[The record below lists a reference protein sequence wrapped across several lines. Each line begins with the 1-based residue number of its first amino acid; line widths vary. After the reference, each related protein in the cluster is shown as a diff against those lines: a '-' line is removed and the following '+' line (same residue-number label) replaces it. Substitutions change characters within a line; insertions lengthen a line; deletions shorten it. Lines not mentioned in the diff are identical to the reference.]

1 MSVKNNLSNYM
12 KYNFNISIKR
22 TNRLK
27 TISLQVKNQEVVL
40 SVPRFVSDGE
50 IDNIIERKIN
60 WINNKL
66 AIEKTNSLD
75 IKRKYENGDKFL
87 YFGSEYSLIIK
98 DSNKDNVYLYKNNI
112 IVEVNNNFNAT
123 YIRNILKTWYISESK
138 KYLIKTNSYYEI
150 LIGVE
155 ANKLLFGKYKSKWGS
170 CNSKK
175 IISYDWR
182 IIMAPLEVIH
192 YLIIHELC
200 HIKYLNHSNNFWN
213 TVEKYMANYK
223 LQKQWLKTNSNKLIL

>member
-1 MSVKNNLSNYM
+1 M

-27 TISLQVKNQEVVL
+27 TVSLKVKNQEVVL
-40 SVPRFVSDGE
+40 SVPKFVTNSE

-60 WINNKL
+60 WIRNKL
-66 AIEKTNSLD
+66 AIEKTNSFN
-75 IKRKYENGDKFL
+75 IKRKYENGEKFL
-87 YFGSEYSLIIK
+87 YFGSEYSLKIK
-98 DSNKDNVYLYKNNI
+98 HSNSDNVYLDNNI
-112 IVEVNNNFNAT
+112 MIVEVKNNSKAVH
-123 YIRNILKTWYISESK
+123 IRNILNNWYIAESK
-138 KYLIKTNSYYEI
+138 KYLIKTTNYYEV
-150 LIGVE
+150 LIGVSV
-155 ANKLLFGKYKSKWGS
+155 NKLIFGKYKSKWGS

-175 IISYDWR
+175 TISYDWR

-200 HIKYLNHSNNFWN
+200 HIKHLNHSNDFWK

-223 LQKQWLKTNSNKLIL
+223 LQKKWLKTNSSKLIL

>member
-75 IKRKYENGDKFL
+75 MKRKYENGDKFL

>member
-1 MSVKNNLSNYM
+1 MSVKNSLSNYM

-40 SVPRFVSDGE
+40 SVPRFVSDSE

-66 AIEKTNSLD
+66 AIEKSNSLD
-75 IKRKYENGDKFL
+75 IKRKYESGDKFL
-87 YFGSEYSLIIK
+87 YFGSEYSLKIK
-98 DSNKDNVYLYKNNI
+98 DSNRDNVYLYKNNI

-138 KYLIKTNSYYEI
+138 KYLIKTNSYYET

>member
-1 MSVKNNLSNYM
+1 M

-27 TISLQVKNQEVVL
+27 TVSLKVKNQEVVL
-40 SVPRFVSDGE
+40 SVPKFVTDSE

-60 WINNKL
+60 WIRNKL
-66 AIEKTNSLD
+66 AIEKTNSFN
-75 IKRKYENGDKFL
+75 IKRKYENGEKFL
-87 YFGSEYSLIIK
+87 YFGSEYSLKIK
-98 DSNKDNVYLYKNNI
+98 HSNSDNVYLDNNI
-112 IVEVNNNFNAT
+112 MIVEVKNNSKAV
-123 YIRNILKTWYISESK
+123 YIRNILNNWYIAESK
-138 KYLIKTNSYYEI
+138 KYLIKTTNYYEV
-150 LIGVE
+150 LIGVSV
-155 ANKLLFGKYKSKWGS
+155 NKLIFGKYKSKWGS

-175 IISYDWR
+175 TISYDWR

-200 HIKYLNHSNNFWN
+200 HIKHLNHSNDFWK

-223 LQKQWLKTNSNKLIL
+223 LQKKWLKTNSSKLIL

>member
-98 DSNKDNVYLYKNNI
+98 DSNIDNVYLYKNNI

>member
-1 MSVKNNLSNYM
+1 M

-27 TISLQVKNQEVVL
+27 TVSLKVKNQEVVL
-40 SVPRFVSDGE
+40 SVPKFVTDSE

-60 WINNKL
+60 WIRNKL
-66 AIEKTNSLD
+66 AIEKTNSFN
-75 IKRKYENGDKFL
+75 IKRKYENGEKFL
-87 YFGSEYSLIIK
+87 YFGSEYLLKIK
-98 DSNKDNVYLYKNNI
+98 HSNKDNVYLDNNI
-112 IVEVNNNFNAT
+112 MIVEVRNNSKAAH
-123 YIRNILKTWYISESK
+123 IRNMLKNWYIDESK
-138 KYLIKTNSYYEI
+138 KYLIKTTNYYEI
-150 LIGVE
+150 LIGVSV
-155 ANKLLFGKYKSKWGS
+155 NKLIFGKYKSKWGS

-175 IISYDWR
+175 TISYDWR

-200 HIKYLNHSNNFWN
+200 HIKHLNHSNDFWK

-223 LQKQWLKTNSNKLIL
+223 LQKKWLKTNSSKLIF

>member
-1 MSVKNNLSNYM
+1 M

-27 TISLQVKNQEVVL
+27 TVSLKVKNQEVVL
-40 SVPRFVSDGE
+40 SVPKFVTDSE

-60 WINNKL
+60 WIRNKL
-66 AIEKTNSLD
+66 AIEKTNSFN
-75 IKRKYENGDKFL
+75 IKRKYENGEKFL
-87 YFGSEYSLIIK
+87 YFGSEYSLKIK
-98 DSNKDNVYLYKNNI
+98 HSNSDNVYLENNIMIAEVKNNSKA
-112 IVEVNNNFNAT
+112 VH
-123 YIRNILKTWYISESK
+123 IRNILNNWYIAESK
-138 KYLIKTNSYYEI
+138 KYLIKTTNYYEV
-150 LIGVE
+150 LIGVSV
-155 ANKLLFGKYKSKWGS
+155 NKLIFGKYKSKWGS

-175 IISYDWR
+175 TISYDWR

-200 HIKYLNHSNNFWN
+200 HIKHLNHSNDFWK

-223 LQKQWLKTNSNKLIL
+223 LQKKWLKTNSSKLIL

>member
-1 MSVKNNLSNYM
+1 M

-27 TISLQVKNQEVVL
+27 TVSLKVKNQEVVL
-40 SVPRFVSDGE
+40 SVPKFVTDSE

-60 WINNKL
+60 WIRNKL
-66 AIEKTNSLD
+66 AIEKTNSFN
-75 IKRKYENGDKFL
+75 IKRKYENGEKFL
-87 YFGSEYSLIIK
+87 YFGSEYSLKIK
-98 DSNKDNVYLYKNNI
+98 HSNSDNVYLDNNI
-112 IVEVNNNFNAT
+112 MIVEVNNNSKAVH
-123 YIRNILKTWYISESK
+123 IRNILNNWYIAESK
-138 KYLIKTNSYYEI
+138 KYLIKTTNYYEV
-150 LIGVE
+150 LIGVSV
-155 ANKLLFGKYKSKWGS
+155 NKLIFGKYKSKWGS

-175 IISYDWR
+175 TISYDWR

-200 HIKYLNHSNNFWN
+200 HIKHLNHSNDFWK

-223 LQKQWLKTNSNKLIL
+223 LQKKWLKTNSSKLIL

>member
-1 MSVKNNLSNYM
+1 M

-27 TISLQVKNQEVVL
+27 TVSLKVKNQEVVL
-40 SVPRFVSDGE
+40 SVPKFVTNSE

-60 WINNKL
+60 WIRNKL
-66 AIEKTNSLD
+66 AIEKTNNFN
-75 IKRKYENGDKFL
+75 IKKKYENGEKFL
-87 YFGSEYSLIIK
+87 YFGSEYSLKIK
-98 DSNKDNVYLYKNNI
+98 HSNSDNVYLDNNI
-112 IVEVNNNFNAT
+112 MIVEVKNNSKAVH
-123 YIRNILKTWYISESK
+123 IRNILNNWYIAESK
-138 KYLIKTNSYYEI
+138 KYLIKTTNYYEV
-150 LIGVE
+150 LIGVSV
-155 ANKLLFGKYKSKWGS
+155 NKLIFGKYKSKWGS

-175 IISYDWR
+175 TISYDWR

-200 HIKYLNHSNNFWN
+200 HIKHLNHSNDFWK

-223 LQKQWLKTNSNKLIL
+223 LQKKWLKTNSSKLIL

>member
-1 MSVKNNLSNYM
+1 M

-27 TISLQVKNQEVVL
+27 TVSLKVKNQEVVL
-40 SVPRFVSDGE
+40 SVPKFVTDSE

-60 WINNKL
+60 WIRNKL
-66 AIEKTNSLD
+66 AIEKTNSFN
-75 IKRKYENGDKFL
+75 IKRKYENGEKFL
-87 YFGSEYSLIIK
+87 YFGSEYSLKIK
-98 DSNKDNVYLYKNNI
+98 HSNSDNVYLDNNI
-112 IVEVNNNFNAT
+112 MIVEVKNNSKAVH
-123 YIRNILKTWYISESK
+123 IRNILNYWYIAESK
-138 KYLIKTNSYYEI
+138 KYLIKTTNYYEV
-150 LIGVE
+150 LIGVSI
-155 ANKLLFGKYKSKWGS
+155 NKLIFGKYKSKWGS

-175 IISYDWR
+175 TISYDWR

-200 HIKYLNHSNNFWN
+200 HIKHLNHSNDFWK

-223 LQKQWLKTNSNKLIL
+223 LQKKWLKTNSSKLIL

>member
-1 MSVKNNLSNYM
+1 M

-27 TISLQVKNQEVVL
+27 TVSLKVKNQEVVL
-40 SVPRFVSDGE
+40 SVPKFVTDSE

-60 WINNKL
+60 WIRNKL
-66 AIEKTNSLD
+66 AIEKTNNFN
-75 IKRKYENGDKFL
+75 IKKKYENGEKFL
-87 YFGSEYSLIIK
+87 YFGSEYSLKIK
-98 DSNKDNVYLYKNNI
+98 DSNSDNVYLDNNI
-112 IVEVNNNFNAT
+112 MIVEVKNNSKAVH
-123 YIRNILKTWYISESK
+123 IRNILNNWYIAESK
-138 KYLIKTNSYYEI
+138 KYLIKTTNYYEV
-150 LIGVE
+150 LIGVSV
-155 ANKLLFGKYKSKWGS
+155 NKLIFGKYKSKWGS

-175 IISYDWR
+175 TISYDWR

-200 HIKYLNHSNNFWN
+200 HIKHLNHSNDFWK

-223 LQKQWLKTNSNKLIL
+223 LQKKWLKTNSSKLIL